1 LKYFRLPN
9 GKGAVIFT
17 AGCRGGGI
25 LDTSGEAGFT
35 ITRLHRN
42 IFAKLKQYQSEGT
55 LIFLDNNIAF
65 IGMRLVKVLAPAI
78 LLISLTPMVQGGLLG
93 LAGYGLCQT
102 GCNAVWTACVAAAG
116 GVAGVSTGGVGVP
129 AAILACNAAQG
140 LCMGSCAAVALS
152 PA

>member
-1 LKYFRLPN
+1 M
-9 GKGAVIFT
+9 
-17 AGCRGGGI
+17 GI
-25 LDTSGEAGFT
+25 
-35 ITRLHRN
+35 
-42 IFAKLKQYQSEGT
+42 
-55 LIFLDNNIAF
+55 
-65 IGMRLVKVLAPAI
+65 VKILAPAI

-129 AAILACNAAQG
+129 ATILACNAAQG